1 VDSERFTRQSL
12 HSKGINVK
20 KNKRKP
26 QGQPPEAR
34 QLVQTTTVNA
44 KVPPP
49 RNLTPALCDRLCRDL
64 LAACQK
70 VAETH
75 GLTVEGGDLSDIDLR
90 HGFEVGFRVGIPMAD
105 GSLYSIERALFETL
119 AEHFGLKPSDY
130 GRTFK
135 SNGEAFRITSLNP
148 NRPKYPISAE
158 RVADGRGFKFT
169 VENVVLHL
177 GTSTARGDP

>member
-1 VDSERFTRQSL
+1 M
-12 HSKGINVK
+12 NK
-20 KNKRKP
+20 KKRKP
-26 QGQPPEAR
+26 QGQPPAAR

-44 KVPPP
+44 KMPPP
-49 RNLTPALCDRLCRDL
+49 RNLTPALCDRLRRDL
-64 LAACQK
+64 LAACQT

-135 SNGEAFRITSLNP
+135 SNGQAFRITSLNP

-169 VENVVLHL
+169 VENVVLRL
-177 GTSTARGDP
+177 GTSAARGDK